1 MGMTVT
7 SQELDQLVSAKV
19 KELAERRLEQL
30 VNERVR
36 AALEAEGRSA
46 GRPKRLAIV
55 SSKGTL
61 DAAYPPL
68 ILATTAAALDME
80 AGVFFTFFGLHI
92 LKKKGLENLKF
103 VPVANPAMPMPM
115 PNLLGALPGM
125 TGLATLMMKQTIKQK
140 HIASIPEL
148 MTVAKESGVKLWPC
162 QMTMDM
168 MDIKPD
174 DLIDGLEEPVG
185 AATFLEYA
193 SHADITLYV

>member
-1 MGMTVT
+1 MAVT
-7 SQELDQLVSAKV
+7 PQELDQMVTTKV
-19 KELAERRLEQL
+19 KELAEHRLEQM
-30 VNERVR
+30 VREQVR
-36 AALEAEGRSA
+36 AALDAEAKKSS
-46 GRPKRLAIV
+46 RPKRVAIV

-80 AGVFFTFFGLHI
+80 VGVFFTFFGLHI

-125 TGLATLMMKQTIKQK
+125 TGLATLMMKRTIKHK

-148 MTVAKESGVKLWPC
+148 MDVAKESGVKLWPC

-168 MDIKPD
+168 MDIKWD

-185 AATFLEYA
+185 AATFLEFA

>member
-1 MGMTVT
+1 MAVT
-7 SQELDQLVSAKV
+7 PQELDQMVAAKV
-19 KELAERRLEQL
+19 KELAEHRLEQM
-30 VNERVR
+30 VREQVR
-36 AALEAEGRSA
+36 AVLDAEAQKSS
-46 GRPKRLAIV
+46 RPKRVAIV

-80 AGVFFTFFGLHI
+80 VAVFFTFFGLHI

-125 TGLATLMMKQTIKQK
+125 TGLATLMMKQTIKHK

-148 MTVAKESGVKLWPC
+148 MELAKESGVKLWPC

-168 MDIKPD
+168 MDIKRD

-185 AATFLEYA
+185 AATFLEFA
-193 SHADITLYV
+193 SHADITLDV

>member
-1 MGMTVT
+1 MGVS
-7 SQELDQLVSAKV
+7 SQEMDDLVAAKV
-19 KELAERRLEQL
+19 KELAEHRLEGM
-30 VNERVR
+30 VR
-36 AALEAEGRSA
+36 EQVKAALEAEARQRA
-46 GRPKRLAIV
+46 RPKRLAIV

-92 LKKKGLENLKF
+92 LKKKELEHLKF
-103 VPVANPAMPMPM
+103 VPLANPAMPMPI
-115 PNLLGALPGM
+115 PNLVGALPGM
-125 TGLATLMMKQTIKQK
+125 TGLATLMMKHTIKQK

-148 MTVAKESGVKLWPC
+148 MGLALESGVKLWPC

-168 MDIKPD
+168 MGIKRE

-193 SHADITLYV
+193 SNSDISLLV

>member
-1 MGMTVT
+1 MAVT
-7 SQELDQLVSAKV
+7 PQELDQVVAAKV
-19 KELAERRLEQL
+19 KELAEHRLEQM
-30 VNERVR
+30 VREQVR
-36 AALEAEGRSA
+36 AALDAEAKKSS
-46 GRPKRLAIV
+46 RPKRVAIV

-80 AGVFFTFFGLHI
+80 VGVFFTFFGLHI

-125 TGLATLMMKQTIKQK
+125 TGLATLMMKQTIKHK

-148 MTVAKESGVKLWPC
+148 MELAKESGVKLWPC

-168 MDIKPD
+168 MDIKWS

-185 AATFLEYA
+185 AATFLEFA

>member
-1 MGMTVT
+1 MGLT
-7 SQELDQLVSAKV
+7 SQEIDHVVTAKV
-19 KELAERRLEQL
+19 KELTEHRLEEL
-30 VNERVR
+30 VREQVK
-36 AALEAEGRSA
+36 AVLEAEARKT
-46 GRPKRLAIV
+46 RPKRIAIV
-55 SSKGTL
+55 ASKGTL

-80 AGVFFTFFGLHI
+80 AGIFFTFFGLEI
-92 LKKKGLENLKF
+92 VKKSGLENLKF
-103 VPVANPAMPMPM
+103 VPIANPAMPMPM

-148 MTVAKESGVKLWPC
+148 MGLAKEGGVKLWPC

-168 MDIKPD
+168 MNIKRGE
-174 DLIDGLEEPVG
+174 LIDGVQEPVG

-193 SHADITLYV
+193 ASSDITLFV

>member
-1 MGMTVT
+1 MTVT
-7 SQELDQLVSAKV
+7 SQELEQMVAAKV
-19 KELAERRLEQL
+19 KEVAEHRLEQL

-36 AALEAEGRSA
+36 AALEAETRKTA
-46 GRPKRLAIV
+46 RPKRVAIV
-55 SSKGTL
+55 ASKGTL

-92 LKKKGLENLKF
+92 LKKKGLGALKF

-148 MTVAKESGVKLWPC
+148 MDVAKESGVKLWPC
-162 QMTMDM
+162 QMTMEM
-168 MDIKPD
+168 MGIKRE

-185 AATFLEYA
+185 AATFLEFA
-193 SHADITLYV
+193 SHGAITLFV

>member
-1 MGMTVT
+1 MAVT
-7 SQELDQLVSAKV
+7 PQELDQMVAAKV
-19 KELAERRLEQL
+19 KELAEHRLEQM
-30 VNERVR
+30 VREQVR
-36 AALEAEGRSA
+36 AVLDAEAQKSS
-46 GRPKRLAIV
+46 RPKRVAIV

-80 AGVFFTFFGLHI
+80 VAVFFTFFGLHI

-125 TGLATLMMKQTIKQK
+125 TGLATLMMKQTIKHK

-148 MTVAKESGVKLWPC
+148 MELAKESGVKLWPC

-168 MDIKPD
+168 MDIKRD

-185 AATFLEYA
+185 AATFLEFA

>member
-1 MGMTVT
+1 MNV
-7 SQELDQLVSAKV
+7 SAQELDQLVAAKV
-19 KELAERRLEQL
+19 KELAEHRLEAM
-30 VNERVR
+30 VR
-36 AALEAEGRSA
+36 EQVKAAIEAEARQRA
-46 GRPKRLAIV
+46 RPKRLAIV

-92 LKKKGLENLKF
+92 LKKKELEHLKF
-103 VPVANPAMPMPM
+103 VPLANPAMPMPM
-115 PNLLGALPGM
+115 PNLVGALPGM

-148 MTVAKESGVKLWPC
+148 MGLAIESGVKLWPC

-168 MDIKPD
+168 MGIKRE

-193 SHADITLYV
+193 SNSDISLFV

>member
-1 MGMTVT
+1 MGVT
-7 SQELDQLVSAKV
+7 SQELDQMVAAKV
-19 KELAERRLEQL
+19 KELAEHRLEQL
-30 VNERVR
+30 VREQVK
-36 AALEAEGRSA
+36 AALDAESRQRA
-46 GRPKRLAIV
+46 RPKRLALV
-55 SSKGTL
+55 ASKGTL

-80 AGVFFTFFGLHI
+80 AGIFFTFFGLHT
-92 LKKKGLENLKF
+92 LKKGAAEHLKF

-115 PNLLGALPGM
+115 PNLVGALPGM

-148 MTVAKESGVKLWPC
+148 MDLAKECGVKLWPC

-168 MDIKPD
+168 MGIRRE

-193 SHADITLYV
+193 SNSDITLFV

>member
-1 MGMTVT
+1 MAVT
-7 SQELDQLVSAKV
+7 PQELDQVVAAKV
-19 KELAERRLEQL
+19 KELAEHRLEQMGR
-30 VNERVR
+30 EQGR
-36 AALEAEGRSA
+36 AGLDAEAKKSS
-46 GRPKRLAIV
+46 RPKRVAIV

-80 AGVFFTFFGLHI
+80 VGVFFTFFGLHI

-125 TGLATLMMKQTIKQK
+125 TGLATLMMKQTIKHK

-148 MTVAKESGVKLWPC
+148 MELAKESGVKLWPC

-168 MDIKPD
+168 MDIKWN

-185 AATFLEYA
+185 AATFLEFA